1 MTTPTPPVPVPPRDH
16 RVVNISA
23 DAIERDVARLTN
35 LVKWIVA
42 LTVVNV
48 LMTLYVAE
56 FVRHIEQAIH
66 QL

>member
-1 MTTPTPPVPVPPRDH
+1 MTTPPAPVPPPRDH
-16 RVVNISA
+16 RIVTITA
-23 DAIERDVARLTN
+23 DAIERDVARLTS
-35 LVKWIVA
+35 LVRWIVA

-66 QL
+66 SL

>member
-1 MTTPTPPVPVPPRDH
+1 MTTPPAPVPSPRDH
-16 RVVNISA
+16 RIVTITA
-23 DAIERDVARLTN
+23 DAIERDVARLTS
-35 LVKWIVA
+35 LVRWIIA

-66 QL
+66 SL